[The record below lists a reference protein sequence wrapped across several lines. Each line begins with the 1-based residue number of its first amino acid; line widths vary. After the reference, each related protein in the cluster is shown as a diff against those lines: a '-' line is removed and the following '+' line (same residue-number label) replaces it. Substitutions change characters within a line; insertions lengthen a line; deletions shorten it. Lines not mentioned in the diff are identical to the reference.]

1 MFVFLLAFASADVVH
16 KNSEVLD
23 LKVTCVYPQY
33 CSNLS
38 ICNINVFYPNS
49 SLIITGQNMTYHYSF
64 HNYTLGLL
72 ENGVYPVSGFCEDGD
87 YSRPIDFDIIV
98 NPTGT
103 ILSDYQMYLI
113 IFIFFVIFLILCFSV
128 YGMIHATKGEWQILY
143 ICIFYLLLFSLVF
156 LFWLTSKNY
165 LYDVP
170 LLESVFWITWLTLS
184 ILFFPFI
191 IIVSSYILL
200 KEAETLGVN
209 DLMQEG
215 YTQKEAKELYK
226 KNKK

>member
-1 MFVFLLAFASADVVH
+1 MKKILLFMFVFLLAFASADVVH

-113 IFIFFVIFLILCFSV
+113 IFHIFCNLFNFMF
-128 YGMIHATKGEWQILY
+128 
-143 ICIFYLLLFSLVF
+143 FSLWDDPRNKRRMANT
-156 LFWLTSKNY
+156 LHLH
-165 LYDVP
+165 
-170 LLESVFWITWLTLS
+170 ILS
-184 ILFFPFI
+184 IIIFI
-191 IIVSSYILL
+191 SIPIL
-200 KEAETLGVN
+200 VN
-209 DLMQEG
+209 
-215 YTQKEAKELYK
+215 K
-226 KNKK
+226 